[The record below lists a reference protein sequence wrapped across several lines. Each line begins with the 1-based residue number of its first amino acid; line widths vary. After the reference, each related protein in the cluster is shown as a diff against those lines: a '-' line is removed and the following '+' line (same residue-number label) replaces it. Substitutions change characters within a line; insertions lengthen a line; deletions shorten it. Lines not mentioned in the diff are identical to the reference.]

1 MNIDA
6 MIQRVFTVAAGHPV
20 LERLLVASLELIAV
34 TFVVWA
40 IIRIARVRSNRVIS
54 LLWLVVLANT
64 IFGLAFGEPAP
75 VINFGSLNVV
85 TTSTATVT
93 TNTLESS
100 PEGVVIPT
108 AGETSAKA
116 AGALTTISMFRTMD
130 THSAVVALW
139 LTGVCL
145 MGLLSIADRL
155 RIRRLVTTAEAP
167 SPEILSFYEAA
178 GGGPKTERLPR
189 LLITDRLESPAI
201 AGTFAPVVFLPA
213 WMTRN
218 GDRDRIVW
226 SLRHE
231 LKHWRH
237 RDPLA
242 GFVGE
247 IARILFFFHPLVWWI
262 GQRWKVST
270 EIACDHAM
278 AGNRGDAR
286 RYAEQLYQILTRVHT
301 RRRIMLANGL
311 FATRTQIGR
320 RIEILLKSRPRGKAG
335 HKLPAVMFLLVFA
348 ALLFSMGAE
357 ISPQAQSSTVIVK
370 SDDKKSSNIT
380 TTIHTDEDGERDIVI
395 SSCGV
400 VKLSDDKHDILSISD
415 DGKLEIFE
423 TRDDVE
429 RELKVT
435 PGKNGKLEWVYKVD
449 GKKRE
454 VDDEAREWFHDCMKH
469 FKTDGEGSYVM
480 VTKPGTWTAEEF
492 EEDGKSHIRVRIVQP
507 DELID
512 IYRDDELETVIEMEL
527 HGDDDDARIWI
538 RSTGEVIHKA
548 GDHVTF
554 NITPSGKMV
563 ITVKRDGDKHEL
575 EVLSGDHEPEYIYKV
590 NGEKRPYDDDA
601 KKIFEKYLDRLED
614 GFSIH
619 PKGKKI

>member
-1 MNIDA
+1 MA
-6 MIQRVFTVAAGHPV
+6 SEHPV

-34 TFVVWA
+34 TIVVWA

-75 VINFGSLNVV
+75 VLNFGSLNVIA
-85 TTSTATVT
+85 TSTATVT
-93 TNTLESS
+93 TKTFESS
-100 PEGVVIPT
+100 PDGVVLRT

-116 AGALTTISMFRTMD
+116 LPMVVGALTTISMFRAMD
-130 THSAVVALW
+130 PHNAVLALW

-167 SPEILSFYEAA
+167 SPVILSFYEAA
-178 GGGPKTERLPR
+178 GGGSKAERLPR
-189 LLITDRLESPAI
+189 LLVTDRLESPAI

-213 WMTRN
+213 WMTRD

-231 LKHWRH
+231 LTHWRH

-242 GFVGE
+242 GLVGE
-247 IARILFFFHPLVWWI
+247 IARILFYFHPLVWWI
-262 GQRWKVST
+262 GKRWKVAT
-270 EIACDHAM
+270 EIACDQALV
-278 AGNRGDAR
+278 GNRGDAR

-311 FATRTQIGR
+311 FATRTQIGK
-320 RIEILLKSRPRGKAG
+320 RIEILLKSRPRSKAG

-348 ALLFSMGAE
+348 AMVFLMGAE

-370 SDDKKSSNIT
+370 SDDKKSSKIT
-380 TTIHTDEDGERDIVI
+380 TTIHEDEDGKRDIVI

-400 VKLSDDKHDILSISD
+400 VKLSDDKYDILSISN
-415 DGKLEIFE
+415 DGQLKIFE

-435 PGKNGKLEWVYKVD
+435 PGKDGKLEWVYKVD
-449 GKKRE
+449 GKKKE
-454 VDDEAREWFHDCMKH
+454 FDNEAREWFHECMRH
-469 FKTDGEGSYVM
+469 FKTDSEGRYVLM
-480 VTKPGTWTAEEF
+480 TRPGRWTAEECD
-492 EEDGKSHIRVRIVQP
+492 EDGRSHIRVGIVEP

-512 IYRDDELETVIEMEL
+512 IYLDDELETIIEMEL
-527 HGDDDDARIWI
+527 REDDDDARIVI
-538 RSTGEVIHKA
+538 RSTGEVIHKD

-563 ITVKRDGDKHEL
+563 ITVEKDGDKHEL
-575 EVLSGDHEPEYIYKV
+575 EVLSGDDEPEYIYKV
-590 NGEKRPYDDDA
+590 NGKKRPYDDDA
-601 KKIFEKYLDRLED
+601 KKIFERYLDRLED